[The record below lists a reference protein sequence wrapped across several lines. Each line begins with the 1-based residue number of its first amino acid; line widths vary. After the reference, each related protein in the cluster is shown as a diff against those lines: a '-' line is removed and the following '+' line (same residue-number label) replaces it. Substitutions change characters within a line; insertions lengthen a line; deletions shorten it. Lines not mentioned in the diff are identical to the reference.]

1 MAMSAERPQFKA
13 LILDDDR
20 ASTSLLGSLLRAA
33 RQCATFEA
41 ADLAGAAVLLEKIV
55 PDLVFV
61 AHAPPTLD
69 ATLFTRELRRSD
81 LAARKAPVVML
92 ASEPT
97 QSTTLAARDAG
108 VHEVLRK
115 PFTIKDLMARVDLL
129 TGKDRRWIE
138 GVAYVGPDRRRFN
151 SAEFSGAKRRRVDK
165 EMSSLEN
172 ARIGQALR
180 IMKAAIDAIE
190 TEPRQALRALR
201 AQADELQDAAIA
213 MADFSLAGAAKT
225 LKQYLDQA
233 PRLNGRQLAADI
245 DGLLGSAAA
254 EPEAVERRT
263 KKILWVQ

>member
-1 MAMSAERPQFKA
+1 MGAEQPQIKA

-20 ASTSLLGSLLRAA
+20 ASTSLLGSLLRTA
-33 RQCATFEA
+33 RHCLAFEA
-41 ADLAGAAVLLEKIV
+41 ADLAAATVLLDQIV
-55 PDLVFV
+55 PDLIFV
-61 AHAPPTLD
+61 AHTPPTLD

-81 LAARKAPVVML
+81 LAARKTPVVML

-129 TGKDRRWIE
+129 VGKERRWIE

-151 SAEFSGAKRRRVDK
+151 SAEFSGAKRRRIDK
-165 EMSSLEN
+165 EMSSPEKV
-172 ARIGQALR
+172 RIGQALK
-180 IMKAAIDAIE
+180 IMKAAVDAIE

-213 MADFSLAGAAKT
+213 MADFPLAGAAKT

-233 PRLNGRQLAADI
+233 PRLTGRQLAADI
-245 DGLLGSAAA
+245 DGMLGSAAA
-254 EPEAVERRT
+254 QPAPVEMQT
-263 KKILWVQ
+263 KKILWVK